1 MEEKLNRKVRACF
14 HALQVKEGDI
24 VITSGENCEAF
35 YVVHQGEVGVYAEPD
50 PTNRCASNGKE
61 DGAEGFNS
69 LALDASSYELHAM
82 KEEHAESASS
92 ATPLVSQSTATPL
105 GFKTPLTSPIVSVAD
120 GRAERQEDADVIEY
134 SRKGFPSVFCSETS
148 GWIQVISL
156 RVSLPLD
163 VHKKEI
169 SPPAPLCDEPDGT
182 VKTGA
187 QTKKRPEVGP

>member
-50 PTNRCASNGKE
+50 PTNRRASNGKE

-69 LALDASSYELHAM
+69 LALDASSYELHTM
-82 KEEHAESASS
+82 EEARAESASS
-92 ATPLVSQSTATPL
+92 ATPRATPLVSQSTATPL
-105 GFKTPLTSPIVSVAD
+105 GFKTPHTSPIVSVAD
-120 GRAERQEDADVIEY
+120 GRAERQEDGDVLEY
-134 SRKGFPSVFCSETS
+134 SRKGFPAVFCSETS

-156 RVSLPLD
+156 RVSLP
-163 VHKKEI
+163 
-169 SPPAPLCDEPDGT
+169 P
-182 VKTGA
+182 
-187 QTKKRPEVGP
+187 